1 MSKWGRGRVAAFL
14 ASAAWLLAA
23 PVGAQAATFSS
34 DPSATSLGREIA
46 TDSSLVVGASYVAKP
61 PVGGSAAIGEGEI
74 AGLPTHGP
82 KFGVLSTGRAAIAGN
97 ANSSESSGQ
106 SLNGPNVRGNTDYD
120 VTILKIDVD
129 VPQTANCLMG
139 LDFRFAS
146 EEYAEWVGSGF
157 NDAFVAEVDQSTWTT
172 NGSTINAP
180 RNFAFDPTGAPIS
193 INAAGVTSMRR
204 EFAAG
209 TTYDG
214 ATPLLTAATPIQPG
228 RHSIYLSIFD
238 QGDRIY
244 DSAVF
249 LDNLRVGRVADVQ
262 RDCKPGADLADDR
275 RYYALGD
282 SYSSGFGVSPYEPG
296 TNGDAGPNDCQRST
310 RAYSQLVASD
320 LGLDLSFHAC
330 QGAVTRDFY
339 EPRNSTWGELA
350 QLEYLKPDA
359 GLVTYGIGGNDAG
372 FADAIRDC
380 IDGWELLPWNTCHED
395 ERVAEP
401 VQEAIE
407 RLDNRRAT
415 PAEIRPYDRINKD
428 VRQRTPFATRVAVG
442 YPPLFPAEG
451 GDRTFLP
458 GGRCEA
464 VKKADQRWMVEKTL
478 ELNGIIE
485 RNALRNGFKYADPVS
500 RFQGHELCSGGDE
513 WFYGLLSGGRFH
525 PTAEGHRAVADAILE
540 AIPLD
545 ERPGRT
551 VQQGQT
557 EFYSFFVDPL
567 EALLSII
574 SEWPGSDVEMTLV
587 SPTGKRY
594 TRANPGEGVYP
605 RQRPDVGALRDPEPR
620 GRRLDGRALRRR
632 RRPGRR
638 ADEAVDPRRGPAEP
652 ASRGEDRPPPRGR
665 PARARRPRLARPGR
679 HDRGARL
686 VRRDRRGRARPP
698 GGRGLDPRRRGAGGD
713 HARRHRRQGAD
724 RLRRGLDDADRH
736 QARLDGEPVQ
746 PRRARSHPGRA
757 AVERALRRD
766 DGRRDDAALRPE
778 PRRAGPRRPRG
789 RERGRADGPPGAL
802 RAPGR
807 RRGPDDAAALHDGDA
822 AGRARLPRL
831 RLGDD
836 RPVAGGRRG
845 GMRAGGL
852 GRPPALAAPD

>member
-594 TRANPGEGVYP
+594 TRANPGEGVYHDNGP
-605 RQRPDVGALRDPEPR
+605 TWEHFEIPSPEAGAWTVELYGADVDPGGELTKLSIHAEGPPNQRPEAKIDLRREGDRLVLDGRGSRDPDGTIEGHDWYVATAAGERVLQGAEVSIPVGEEPEAITLVVTDDKGLTDFAAVSTTPIDIKPDSTENPFNLGARGRIPVALLSSEPFDATTVDATTLRFGPNRAAPVHVAREDANGDGRTDLLVHFARQDVGA
-620 GRRLDGRALRRR
+620 
-632 RRPGRR
+632 
-638 ADEAVDPRRGPAEP
+638 VQTT
-652 ASRGEDRPPPRGR
+652 
-665 PARARRPRLARPGR
+665 
-679 HDRGARL
+679 
-686 VRRDRRGRARPP
+686 
-698 GGRGLDPRRRGAGGD
+698 
-713 HARRHRRQGAD
+713 RQLCMTGTLPD
-724 RLRRGLDDADRH
+724 
-736 QARLDGEPVQ
+736 
-746 PRRARSHPGRA
+746 
-757 AVERALRRD
+757 
-766 DGRRDDAALRPE
+766 
-778 PRRAGPRRPRG
+778 
-789 RERGRADGPPGAL
+789 ERGF
-802 RAPGR
+802 
-807 RRGPDDAAALHDGDA
+807 
-822 AGRARLPRL
+822 
-831 RLGDD
+831 
-836 RPVAGGRRG
+836 
-845 GMRAGGL
+845 
-852 GRPPALAAPD
+852 LACDSVTIVP